1 MMQKFGNINNLK
13 QGGQALAEVLIA
25 MLALI
30 PLYWAITTLGKFL
43 DFDHAGRQATR
54 YVNWEQT
61 VGKPMADIV
70 NNQEVMNRFLR
81 APLGGLDPNIINQPL
96 LNPLWQTPALN
107 RPNGDYYL
115 VDPNVGIVINVNNIA
130 AAPLTNVPNNLAPYD
145 ANTAIQA
152 ITLSIPL
159 DTMPWELSA
168 YPPATA
174 QSPQVMQY
182 NAALLSDSFIP
193 TTEAGVANNMP
204 AAQTFSA
211 LELAAREPPITGMQ
225 TMWFG
230 FRIAA
235 LLPFI
240 NLPSSYPYAEIWDNN
255 EVDFFRVTPN
265 SAILPATGLQL

>member
-1 MMQKFGNINNLK
+1 MMQKFGNNNNLK

-61 VGKPMADIV
+61 VGKPIADIV

-130 AAPLTNVPNNLAPYD
+130 AAPLTNVPNNLAPYG

-193 TTEAGVANNMP
+193 TTEADVANNMP

-211 LELAAREPPITGMQ
+211 LELGSREPAIAVMQ
-225 TMWFG
+225 GIWAVVTWLIG
-230 FRIAA
+230 VN
-235 LLPFI
+235 
-240 NLPSSYPYAEIWDNN
+240 NLPSSYPYAEVWDINAAN
-255 EVDFFRVTPN
+255 FFSVTPN
-265 SAILPATGLQL
+265 SAILPPTGLQ

>member
-1 MMQKFGNINNLK
+1 MMQKFGNNNNLK

-61 VGKPMADIV
+61 VGKPMADIL

-115 VDPNVGIVINVNNIA
+115 VDPNVGIGINVNNIQ
-130 AAPLTNVPNNLAPYD
+130 AAPLTNVPNNLFPYG

-193 TTEAGVANNMP
+193 TTEADVANNMP
-204 AAQTFSA
+204 AAQTVSA
-211 LELAAREPPITGMQ
+211 LQLGAQEPAIAFMQ
-225 TMWFG
+225 GIWAIAKFFG
-230 FRIAA
+230 
-235 LLPFI
+235 L
-240 NLPSSYPYAEIWDNN
+240 NPSSTYPYSEIWDNN
-255 EVDFFRVTPN
+255 TVDFFRVTPN
-265 SAILPATGLQL
+265 SAVLPATGLQ